1 MPHPLACGRVFG
13 APAFAQAWW
22 QNEKMGVAVYIHDH
36 RQMVYGTINQNCSQD
51 LELNTTAYAYRP
63 IKAGQTERFLGVLIP
78 HKLSTPAGS
87 IVRGVKTSVS
97 KKGKFLATIG
107 GVKVEM
113 NRNGNW
119 SVNR

>member
-1 MPHPLACGRVFG
+1 
-13 APAFAQAWW
+13 
-22 QNEKMGVAVYIHDH
+22 MGVAVYIHDH

-78 HKLSTPAGS
+78 HKLSTHAGS
-87 IVRGVKTSVS
+87 IVRGVKTTVS

-113 NRNGNW
+113 DRNGHW